1 MSVNPEK
8 DARMMPHKAHYNGW
22 RDADSVRWHLRNM
35 STLPALIVPRGQ
47 VLHELK
53 TGTAQDVENFTFD
66 HQGRVVRLGEA
77 MQQDCIDGYIVIRDG
92 EVLFERYYDS
102 FAAHD
107 HHIWFSMTKSL
118 ISTAFGIAQAE
129 FGIDETKT
137 PADYLPELAGGVFG
151 EVSLRDVLNMVT
163 ALNYTEEYDEMTPG
177 SVHFE
182 YFRRLGFMG
191 DFELLAIDP
200 NISDEPRGVRDMLP
214 RFAQAADGKTGAM
227 FQYQSPNVDV
237 IGWLVERVTGRALV
251 DYLREKLWAP
261 LGSEHDGVFTVDVSF
276 APVATGGFNSTL
288 RDAARFGLMALGDG
302 ALGGTQIAP
311 KDWIAD
317 TYAMTEADNLAGAA
331 SVNADPTHE
340 RFIDGFTGYRSFW
353 WQFDQSQGERIAMGV
368 HGQVIY
374 INKAKNLVI
383 ANFASPQQTANQL
396 RPSFKQMLAGTR
408 ALAQSL

>member
-1 MSVNPEK
+1 MSK
-8 DARMMPHKAHYNGW
+8 TDQDIRMMPKKAHYNGW

-35 STLPALIVPRGQ
+35 STLPALIMPRGRA
-47 VLHELK
+47 VYNLP
-53 TGTAQDVENFTFD
+53 TGAAQDVENFTFE
-66 HQGRVVRLGEA
+66 HQGTKLRLGEA
-77 MQQDCIDGYIVIRDG
+77 MQADCIDGYIVIQNG
-92 EVLFERYYDS
+92 EVLFERYYDG

-118 ISTAFGIAQAE
+118 ISTTFGIAQAE
-129 FGIDETKT
+129 FGIDESKS
-137 PADYLPELAGGVFG
+137 PAEFLPELAGSVFAD
-151 EVSLRDVLNMVT
+151 VSIRNVLNMVT

-214 RFAQAADGKTGAM
+214 RFEQAADATTGAM

-237 IGWLVERVTGRALV
+237 IGWLIERVTSRPLI
-251 DYLREKLWAP
+251 DYMREKLWAP
-261 LGSEHDGVFTVDVSF
+261 LATEHDGVFTVDVSF

-302 ALGGTQIAP
+302 KLGDTQIAP
-311 KDWIAD
+311 KSWIED
-317 TYAMTEADNLAGAA
+317 TYAMDAADNKAGAA
-331 SVNADPTHE
+331 AVNADPNHE

-353 WQFDQSQGERIAMGV
+353 WQFDQSQNERIAMGV

-374 INKAKNLVI
+374 VNKAKNLVI

-408 ALAQSL
+408 ALAASL

>member
-1 MSVNPEK
+1 MSK
-8 DARMMPHKAHYNGW
+8 DPRMMPPKAHYNGW

-35 STLPALIVPRGQ
+35 STLPALIVPRGGA
-47 VLHELK
+47 VFDLP
-53 TGTAQDVENFTFD
+53 TGSARDVENFTYD
-66 HQGRVVRLGEA
+66 YQDRSVRLGDA
-77 MQQDCIDGYIVIRDG
+77 MQADSLDGYIVIQNG
-92 EVLFERYYDS
+92 EVLFERYYDNFS
-102 FAAHD
+102 AHD

-129 FGIDETKT
+129 FSIDETKT
-137 PADYLPELAGGVFG
+137 PADFLPELAGSVFAD
-151 EVSLRDVLNMVT
+151 VSVRDVLNMVT

-200 NISDEPRGVRDMLP
+200 NVSNEPRGVRDMLP
-214 RFAQAADGKTGAM
+214 RFEQAKGGVTGAM

-261 LGSEHDGVFTVDVSF
+261 LATEHDGVFTVDVSF

-302 ALGGTQIAP
+302 ALGGTRIAP
-311 KDWIAD
+311 QSWIED
-317 TYAMTEADNLAGAA
+317 TYKMSDADNKAGAA
-331 SVNADPTHE
+331 SVNADPAHE

-353 WQFDQSQGERIAMGV
+353 WQFDQSQNERIAMGV

-374 INKAKNLVI
+374 VNKAKDLVI
-383 ANFASPQQTANQL
+383 CNFASPQQTANQL